1 MTSRFQLMV
10 SAGAMALL
18 TAQAAQAAQA
28 QQQHGAPAPAPA
40 TATTDDPAR
49 KALAGG
55 AAGSQ
60 AAATDP
66 EPQPE
71 DDIIVTG
78 LRATLQNAANLKRNS
93 NQIQDSIVAEDIGKL
108 PDTNIAETLQRIP
121 GVQISRNSRG
131 EGNSYVVHG
140 LKQVLTT
147 VNGRQLF
154 TTTNRS
160 ANLLDFSSD
169 ILSGLDVY
177 KTATSDQIEGGLG
190 GLINIHT
197 ARPFDFKGPHLAF
210 TASGNYS
217 DFQDRAS
224 PRVSGVVS
232 DRWDTPI
239 GEVGVLV
246 GGQFERVYSAG
257 YQVSTNAYADNRN
270 LYDRD
275 GDGVF
280 PNDAGDAITLPSQ
293 VRPRYETGNRVRSTA
308 YGAVQWKPSP
318 DFELHGDLTYS
329 YSGGRSYTQQL
340 SVQTDGATGV
350 GPFAFKDGANAN
362 VADRYTLANA
372 LVRSSTGASDNPY
385 DNISASLGFNWSS
398 GDFSLAGEGS
408 YIKSEGPFYSR
419 SVVIQTRA
427 PRATVDLSGE
437 TPIVG
442 VSGVDL
448 NDPASYT
455 GAVSYSDLGQQSL
468 GREPSFR
475 VDAKYELPGSPLT
488 ALLVGARYAHHTV
501 INDVYSISRTVTLAQ
516 PLAAVT
522 QLTPNDLFTNRDVPI
537 NQWLQIQNGFLTDQ
551 DRTRY
556 LVGASKDDPAY
567 PLNNH
572 YEYREAVW
580 AGYAQAQFAF
590 YLGLP
595 IDGNVGLR
603 YVSTRNKQFV
613 YAQAGATFTPVRGST
628 SYDNWLPSVN
638 VRAKLTPDLFL
649 RLAYSKAITRP
660 EFGNLSPALV
670 LNVQSQT
677 GSGGN
682 PDLSPTRAD
691 QYDASLEYYY
701 GKSNYAAVAAFQKDV
716 TGFTQKFAV
725 TEQID
730 GLPYQITRPRNTG
743 AGTIKGVEV
752 TLQQFFDFL
761 PGLLSGFGLQGNYTH
776 VYSSLPVVGQPVQV
790 PADLLSKDAFNLTGI
805 YEKGPVSLHASY
817 NWRSRSVQTNFADT
831 AGRTLWNAPQESLDF
846 SATYAFNQ
854 HVSIKFDAVNLSS
867 AYQTQYYGTPDIPT
881 LSNQLDRS
889 YQLGFHLNF

>member
-1 MTSRFQLMV
+1 MTSKLQLLSV
-10 SAGAMALL
+10 GAVALIAS
-18 TAQAAQAAQA
+18 TAQAQDTPASSTAAQ
-28 QQQHGAPAPAPA
+28 
-40 TATTDDPAR
+40 TDPAQ

-55 AAGSQ
+55 AAGAQ
-60 AAATDP
+60 AAAGDP
-66 EPQPE
+66 EP
-71 DDIIVTG
+71 DGDIVVTG

-121 GVQISRNSRG
+121 GVQISRNTRG

-197 ARPFDFKGPHLAF
+197 ARPFDFKGPHFAL

-224 PRVSGVVS
+224 PRISGVVS
-232 DRWDTPI
+232 NRWDTPVGEI
-239 GEVGVLV
+239 GLLF

-280 PNDAGDAITLPSQ
+280 PNDAGDTVTLPSQ

-308 YGAVQWKPSP
+308 YGAVQWKPSSNL
-318 DFELHGDLTYS
+318 EVHGDLTYS

-350 GPFAFKDGANAN
+350 GPFTFKQAPNSNIPDQ
-362 VADRYTLANA
+362 YTLANA

-385 DNISASLGFNWSS
+385 HNLSASLGFNWSA
-398 GDFSLAGEGS
+398 GAFSLAGEAA
-408 YIKSEGPFYSR
+408 YMKSEGPFYSR

-427 PRATVDLSGE
+427 PRATVDLSGS

-442 VSGVDL
+442 VTGVDL
-448 NDPASYT
+448 ANPASYT

-475 VDAKYELPGSPLT
+475 LDGKYELTGGPIT
-488 ALLVGARYAHHTV
+488 ALLIGARYAHHTV

-516 PLAAVT
+516 PLGAVT
-522 QLTPNDLFTNRDVPI
+522 QLTPDDLFTNKDVPI
-537 NQWLQIQNGFLTDQ
+537 NQWVQIQNSFLEDMH
-551 DRTRY
+551 RTRY
-556 LVGASKDDPAY
+556 LVGATYGDPAY

-590 YLGLP
+590 DFGLP

-603 YVSTRNKQFV
+603 YVSTRNKQAV
-613 YAQAGATFTPVRGST
+613 YAQTGSTFTPVQGST
-628 SYDNWLPSVN
+628 TYDNWLPSVN

-682 PDLSPTRAD
+682 PNLSPTKAD

-701 GKSNYAAVAAFQKDV
+701 GRSNYVAVAAFQKDV

-761 PGLLSGFGLQGNYTH
+761 PGLLSGFGVQGNYTH

-790 PADLLSKDAFNLTGI
+790 PADLLSKDAYNITGI

-846 SATYAFNQ
+846 SATYNLNE
-854 HVSIKFDAVNLSS
+854 HVAIKFDAVNLSS
-867 AYQTQYYGTPDIPT
+867 AYQVQYYGTPDIPT